1 MTSSKRLVLFTSLRK
16 LDDAAGGHDEERNPL
31 GEDQVLQE
39 DGFRPCAGKTFKRLL
54 VKIIKVAS

>member
-1 MTSSKRLVLFTSLRK
+1 MFTSLRK

-54 VKIIKVAS
+54 VKIIMVAS